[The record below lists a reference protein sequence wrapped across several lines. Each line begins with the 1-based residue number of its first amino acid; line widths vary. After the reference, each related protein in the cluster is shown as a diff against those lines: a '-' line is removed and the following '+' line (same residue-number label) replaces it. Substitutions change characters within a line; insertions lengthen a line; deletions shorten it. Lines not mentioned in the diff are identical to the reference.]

1 MTFFFFFWLRIVP
14 SSVKL
19 LEVIPI
25 CSEKPEI
32 QSLELLR
39 NNPPTPAKPG
49 LPNELSFV
57 FSFIKVSGGAFH
69 LIILRILILKFF
81 APHSISLLNC
91 TM

>member
-1 MTFFFFFWLRIVP
+1 MAFFWLKIV
-14 SSVKL
+14 SSSGKL

-32 QSLELLR
+32 QSLELLP

-57 FSFIKVSGGAFH
+57 FSFIKGSGKAFH
-69 LIILRILILKFF
+69 LIILRILILIFF

-91 TM
+91 TI